1 MAGIINRVENR
12 GLFSN
17 KYQAVFKHSLPR
29 RPINF
34 ANTQRGFNGSAA
46 H

>member
-1 MAGIINRVENR
+1 MAGIINRVQNR

-17 KYQAVFKHSLPR
+17 NYQAVFKHALPR
-29 RPINF
+29 RPISL
-34 ANTQRGFNGSAA
+34 ANTQRLFNGSAA